1 MGLDKAGKSMHGAQA
16 ICPSGKIALIAV
28 ARNGI
33 ADGSLPL
40 PLAMATNHR
49 TRRADAL
56 S

>member
-1 MGLDKAGKSMHGAQA
+1 MGRKV
-16 ICPSGKIALIAV
+16 ICPSGKIALIVV

-49 TRRADAL
+49 PGRADAL